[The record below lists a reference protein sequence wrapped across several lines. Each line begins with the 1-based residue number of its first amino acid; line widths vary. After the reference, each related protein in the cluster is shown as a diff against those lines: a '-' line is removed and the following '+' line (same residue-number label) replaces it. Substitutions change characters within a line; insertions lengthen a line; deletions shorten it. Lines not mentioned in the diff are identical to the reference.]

1 MIYRPSKETL
11 LRQGLIKKC
20 PVDRKAIENLLGR
33 AEIDLKTAKRNLDDD
48 PECTHT
54 YAYRAMLRSG
64 QALILND
71 GYRPDIKD
79 KHKTVVQ
86 FTGVALGREHEL
98 IVNDFDQIR
107 RKRHSFCYAPDIPC
121 SQMEAGHALKTAE
134 SFLEVVRAVIQ

>member
-33 AEIDLKTAKRNLDDD
+33 AEVDLKTAKRNLDDD

-64 QALILND
+64 QALMLND

-79 KHKTVVQ
+79 KHKTVVLVQGAVHAQDLTPIWCQEQ
-86 FTGVALGREHEL
+86 FGGCMIYSGHYDRGEPLSGKGSRLGTLH
-98 IVNDFDQIR
+98 
-107 RKRHSFCYAPDIPC
+107 P
-121 SQMEAGHALKTAE
+121 
-134 SFLEVVRAVIQ
+134 